1 MAREWVRGWRLL
13 KGAVIAAAALGA
25 AACTP
30 IGVFNS
36 FTPTDPAIRHLTG
49 QAYGQLPRQT
59 LDLYAPPLMT
69 KSAPVAVFFYGG
81 SWNSGR
87 RQDYEWA
94 ARALADKGFVVVV
107 PDYRLYPNVRFPDFL
122 DDGALAVRWAQ
133 DHAARFGGDPGRI
146 VLVGHS
152 AGAYNAVMLGLD
164 PSYLER
170 AGVDPIEVRA
180 VAGLAGPYDFLPLR
194 ESSTH
199 HTFGKAKDLA
209 ATQPVNLARADAPA
223 FFLATGDADGV
234 VPAKETRA
242 LAKALRK
249 AGATVEDRY
258 YPGVGHN
265 EVLLALSK
273 PFRSRLAVL
282 DDMTEFFRTRT
293 GAAFTSLS
301 GHKPASTKSENPD
314 SSPGKH

>member
-1 MAREWVRGWRLL
+1 MRGLRLL
-13 KGAVIAAAALGA
+13 RAAVIAAAALFA

-36 FTPTDPAIRHLTG
+36 FTPTDPAVRHLTG
-49 QAYGQLPRQT
+49 QAYGPEPRQT
-59 LDLYAPPLMT
+59 LDLYAPPQLT
-69 KSAPVAVFFYGG
+69 KAAPVAVFFYGG

-87 RQDYEWA
+87 RQDYAWA
-94 ARALADKGFVVVV
+94 GRALADKGFVVVV

-122 DDGALAVRWAQ
+122 DDSALAVRWAQ
-133 DHAARFGGDPGRI
+133 DHAARFGGDPEQI

-164 PSYLER
+164 PSYLEK
-170 AGVDPIEVRA
+170 AGVDPQEVRA

-194 ESSTH
+194 EASTH

-209 ATQPVNLARADAPA
+209 ATQPVNLARPDAPA
-223 FFLATGDADGV
+223 FFLATGDSDAV

-242 LAKALRK
+242 LAKALRR
-249 AGATVEDRY
+249 AGASVEDRY

-265 EVLLALSK
+265 EVLLALAK
-273 PFRSRLAVL
+273 PFRSRLTVL
-282 DDMTEFFRTRT
+282 DDMTEFFHSRTS
-293 GAAFTSLS
+293 AAFTSLS
-301 GHKPASTKSENPD
+301 GKGKAETKPEKSE
-314 SSPGKH
+314 SSLGKP

>member
-1 MAREWVRGWRLL
+1 MRGLRLL
-13 KGAVIAAAALGA
+13 KGAVIAAAALCAG
-25 AACTP
+25 ACTP
-30 IGVFNS
+30 IGVFNH

-49 QAYGQLPRQT
+49 QAYGPEPRQT
-59 LDLYAPPLMT
+59 LDLYAPPALT
-69 KSAPVAVFFYGG
+69 KAAPVAVFFYGG

-122 DDGALAVRWAQ
+122 DDSAQAVRWAQ
-133 DHAARFGGDPGRI
+133 DHAAGFGGDPGRI

-164 PSYLER
+164 PSYLQK
-170 AGVDPIEVRA
+170 AGVDPEEVRA

-223 FFLATGDADGV
+223 FFLATGESDAV

-249 AGATVEDRY
+249 AGANVEDRY

-273 PFRSRLAVL
+273 PFRGRVSVL
-282 DDMTEFFRTRT
+282 DDVTEFFRTRT
-293 GAAFTSLS
+293 SAAFTSLS
-301 GHKPASTKSENPD
+301 GRAQAATKSEKPE
-314 SSPGKH
+314 SSLGNR